1 MTTTSFQIVNGYV
14 CFDCSDVALAKKGEN
29 PAHPPGAP
37 GDPQSTGAAGSS
49 NSQSTP
55 AVTFGGSLSQLA
67 GASAVQQ
74 RGAASGAASTNPS
87 PYNPPIGGQ
96 LSLSA

>member
-1 MTTTSFQIVNGYV
+1 
-14 CFDCSDVALAKKGEN
+14 
-29 PAHPPGAP
+29 
-37 GDPQSTGAAGSS
+37 
-49 NSQSTP
+49 
-55 AVTFGGSLSQLA
+55 VTFGGSLSQLA